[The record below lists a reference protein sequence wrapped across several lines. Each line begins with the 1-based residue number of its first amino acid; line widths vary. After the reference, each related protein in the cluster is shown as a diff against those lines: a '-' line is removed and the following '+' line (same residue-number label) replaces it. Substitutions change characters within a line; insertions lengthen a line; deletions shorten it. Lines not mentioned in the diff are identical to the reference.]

1 MLIKH
6 YTKTRKKC
14 RVTFKYPNQEHADS
28 AMLAGDFNDWSTT
41 STPMKKLKD
50 ESFSVTI
57 SLQAGRT
64 YTFRYVLD
72 KHIWVNDWEADHYVA
87 NEHGESNSVVIL

>member
-1 MLIKH
+1 MLLKN
-6 YTKTRKKC
+6 YTKTKKKC

-28 AMLAGDFNDWSTT
+28 ATLAGEFNNWSTT
-41 STPMKKLKD
+41 DIPMNKLKD
-50 ESFSVTI
+50 GSFSVTV
-57 SLQAGRT
+57 SLQANRT

-72 KHIWVNDWEADHYVA
+72 ETTWVNDLEADEYVA

>member
-14 RVTFKYPNQEHADS
+14 RVTFKYPNQEQADS

-41 STPMKKLKD
+41 TTPMKKLKD
-50 ESFSVTI
+50 GSFSVTI
-57 SLQAGRT
+57 SLQAGRA

-72 KHIWVNDWEADHYVA
+72 TSIWVNDWEADDYIA
-87 NEHGESNSVVIL
+87 NEHGESNSVVVV